1 MEIGPIVGIRP
12 FPMIRASSPAPDL
25 SGVFAVELR
34 KQAHDEAPAHEH
46 VARGLEDE
54 EADDASASAAGEG
67 SPDEMAPDAQ
77 PHGKVSFFA

>member
-1 MEIGPIVGIRP
+1 VEIGPIVGIRP

-34 KQAHDEAPAHEH
+34 KQAHDEAP
-46 VARGLEDE
+46 GLEDE

-67 SPDEMAPDAQ
+67 SPDEMAPDDQ